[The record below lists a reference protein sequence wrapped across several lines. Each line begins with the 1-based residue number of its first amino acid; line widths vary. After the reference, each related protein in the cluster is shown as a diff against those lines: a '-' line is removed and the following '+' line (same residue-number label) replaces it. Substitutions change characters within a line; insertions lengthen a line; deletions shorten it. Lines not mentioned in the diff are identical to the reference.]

1 MLPRSLS
8 PEEVASLLNSSG
20 PSTPPTAPESA
31 HEAAPRGPV
40 DSAPAARIG
49 LATRL
54 RAFGERH
61 ARLEAE
67 LAIAL
72 ERRPGDSVAVQ
83 WLECDSLPFGQ
94 LLWTMPPPT
103 CVGVVERDLDG
114 RPWPEGALALHVNL
128 DLLFP
133 LLDRLLQGNG
143 MLAADLRRP
152 LTEVEQRLTLRV
164 LRPLVAIWERTLQD
178 GAAAANATNSWRL
191 DKVLSH
197 PQRLAG
203 WSAETPLVVNRYR
216 VTVENRTGL
225 LQFVAPLR
233 FLEGWL
239 GSLPEETP
247 GATRPSSWDVQLA
260 DQTLPTADIAG
271 LQVGDLLQTDHPVT
285 HPLLAQSDSGEV
297 VPVRVGEMD
306 GERVVRRST

>member
-8 PEEVASLLNSSG
+8 PEEVASLLDSTASS
-20 PSTPPTAPESA
+20 PPAAPDSTREPPLRVLADSTPAS
-31 HEAAPRGPV
+31 
-40 DSAPAARIG
+40 RIG

-54 RAFGERH
+54 RTFGERH
-61 ARLEAE
+61 ARLAAE

-72 ERRPGDSVAVQ
+72 ERRPGDSVTVQ
-83 WLECDSLPFGQ
+83 WLECDSIPFGQ

-103 CVGVVERDLDG
+103 CVGVVERDLEG
-114 RPWPEGALALHVNL
+114 RPWPEGTLALHVNL

-164 LRPLVAIWERTLQD
+164 LRPLVAIWERALP
-178 GAAAANATNSWRL
+178 GGSSASASSPSWRL
-191 DKVLSH
+191 EKVLSH

-233 FLEGWL
+233 FLDGWL
-239 GSLPEETP
+239 ESPRE
-247 GATRPSSWDVQLA
+247 SSSNANRSSTWDVQLA
-260 DQTLPTADIAG
+260 DQTLPTADVAG
-271 LQVGDLLQTDHPVT
+271 LRVGDLLQTDHPVA
-285 HPLLAQSDSGEV
+285 HPLLAQSESGEV
-297 VPVRVGEMD
+297 VPVRVGEVE
-306 GERVVRRST
+306 GERLVRRST